1 MEYVTK
7 DEFKK
12 MEDKVNSIDTKVGRI
27 NDSLIRLEGNL
38 ENLPNKILADLPSKL
53 YNNCTRIAIVEK
65 TIDGVKDK
73 VNKIE
78 GNISW
83 VTKTI
88 LGIVITAIMG
98 IIVAI
103 R

>member
-65 TIDGVKDK
+65 TIDGVKDRVSK
-73 VNKIE
+73 VE

-88 LGIVITAIMG
+88 LGIIISSIMG
-98 IIVAI
+98 LIVLI

>member
-98 IIVAI
+98 IIVVI

>member
-38 ENLPNKILADLPSKL
+38 ENLPNKI
-53 YNNCTRIAIVEK
+53 
-65 TIDGVKDK
+65 
-73 VNKIE
+73 
-78 GNISW
+78 
-83 VTKTI
+83 
-88 LGIVITAIMG
+88 
-98 IIVAI
+98 
-103 R
+103 

>member
-12 MEDKVNSIDTKVGRI
+12 MEDKVNSIDTKVGKI
-27 NDSLIRLEGNL
+27 NDSLIRLESNL

-53 YNNCTRIAIVEK
+53 YNNCTRVAIVEK

-98 IIVAI
+98 IIAVI

>member
-65 TIDGVKDK
+65 TIDGVKDR
-73 VNKIE
+73 VSDVE
-78 GNISW
+78 GNLSW
-83 VTKTI
+83 ATKTI
-88 LGIVITAIMG
+88 LGLIITAIMG
-98 IIVAI
+98 IIVVI

>member
-12 MEDKVNSIDTKVGRI
+12 MEDKVNSIDVKVGRI

-98 IIVAI
+98 IIVVI

>member
-12 MEDKVNSIDTKVGRI
+12 MEDKVNSIDTKVGKI
-27 NDSLIRLEGNL
+27 NDSLIRLESNL

>member
-65 TIDGVKDK
+65 TIDGVKDRVGK
-73 VNKIE
+73 VE

-98 IIVAI
+98 IIVVI

>member
-27 NDSLIRLEGNL
+27 NDSLIRLESNL

-65 TIDGVKDK
+65 TIDGVKDRVSK
-73 VNKIE
+73 VE

-88 LGIVITAIMG
+88 LGIVITAIIG
-98 IIVAI
+98 IIVVI

>member
-12 MEDKVNSIDTKVGRI
+12 MENKVNSIDIKVGRI

-53 YNNCTRIAIVEK
+53 YNNCTRVAVVEK
-65 TIDGVKDK
+65 TIDSVKEK
-73 VNKIE
+73 VSKIE
-78 GNISW
+78 GNLTW

-88 LGIVITAIMG
+88 LGIVITS
-98 IIVAI
+98 IIGLIALI

>member
-65 TIDGVKDK
+65 TIDGVKDRVSK
-73 VNKIE
+73 VE

-98 IIVAI
+98 IIVVI

>member
-27 NDSLIRLEGNL
+27 NDSLIRLESNL

-65 TIDGVKDK
+65 TIDGVKDRVSK
-73 VNKIE
+73 VE
-78 GNISW
+78 GNLSW
-83 VTKTI
+83 ATKTI
-88 LGIVITAIMG
+88 LGLIITAIMG
-98 IIVAI
+98 IIVVI

>member
-12 MEDKVNSIDTKVGRI
+12 MEDKVNSIDTKVGKI
-27 NDSLIRLEGNL
+27 NDSLIRLESNL

-98 IIVAI
+98 IIVVI

>member
-12 MEDKVNSIDTKVGRI
+12 MEDKVNSIDTKVGKI

-65 TIDGVKDK
+65 AIDGVKDK

-98 IIVAI
+98 IIVVI

>member
-1 MEYVTK
+1 
-7 DEFKK
+7 

-88 LGIVITAIMG
+88 LGE
-98 IIVAI
+98 
-103 R
+103 

>member
-27 NDSLIRLEGNL
+27 NDSLIRLESNL

-88 LGIVITAIMG
+88 LGIVITTIMG

>member
-12 MEDKVNSIDTKVGRI
+12 MEDKVNSIDTKVGKI
-27 NDSLIRLEGNL
+27 NDSLIRLESNL

-65 TIDGVKDK
+65 TIDGVKDRVGK
-73 VNKIE
+73 VE

>member
-78 GNISW
+78 SNISW

-88 LGIVITAIMG
+88 LGIVITTIMG

>member
-27 NDSLIRLEGNL
+27 NDSLIRLESNL

-98 IIVAI
+98 IIVVI